1 MNIDNFQWL
10 IGPIVGAIIGL
21 ITNGIAI
28 RMLFRPLYPVKIGK
42 FTLPFTPGL
51 IPKEKPRLAHSIG
64 QVVANQLVNAE
75 VLEKGLLNK
84 DIDDKIIYYVDKFL
98 SKYKNSPD
106 TVKELLLKYFSED
119 KVEYY
124 TQLTEVKITEVAYQ
138 KAVSM
143 DIGNLAMNAVNKE
156 FNRKLKE
163 APLQVQFMPM
173 LVSLVEPKVVEMI
186 NDTIEKQGFE
196 IIYNFI
202 TKEGDSLINY
212 PVKDIY
218 KNGQKYIPK
227 LNQSILD
234 LYHFAVKNYLPNV
247 LKEIDLSKL
256 VEDRINDFSLIELEK
271 MLLDLMKKELNAIV
285 YLGGLLGLIM
295 GFIMDLV

>member
-156 FNRKLKE
+156 FNRKLNE
-163 APLQVQFMPM
+163 DPLQVQFMPM